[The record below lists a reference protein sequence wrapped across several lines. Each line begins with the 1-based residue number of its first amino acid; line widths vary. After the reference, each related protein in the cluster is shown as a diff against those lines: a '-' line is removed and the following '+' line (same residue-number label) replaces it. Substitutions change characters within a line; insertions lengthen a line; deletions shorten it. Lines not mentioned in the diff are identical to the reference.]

1 MVDNLRDMTRIY
13 VRKIKKNLANIITMM
28 RVVLSL
34 PLLLS
39 EPLSPSF
46 YILYCLCGLSDMV
59 DGFVARRTN
68 SESRFGERID
78 SLADI
83 VFVAVCLCKLLPV
96 IELPVWVCV
105 WAAVIAL
112 IKVVNVAIGF
122 VLAHSFLSL
131 HAMMNKITGFTLFL
145 FPFLVGIK
153 GINIVAASVCMLA
166 SLAAIQEFL
175 VVIKTNSAA

>member
-1 MVDNLRDMTRIY
+1 
-13 VRKIKKNLANIITMM
+13 
-28 RVVLSL
+28 
-34 PLLLS
+34 
-39 EPLSPSF
+39 
-46 YILYCLCGLSDMV
+46 MV

-96 IELPVWVCV
+96 IDLPVWICV

-112 IKVVNVAIGF
+112 IKVVSVVIGF
-122 VLAHSFLSL
+122 VLSHSFLSL
-131 HAMMNKITGFTLFL
+131 HTMMNKITGFTLFL
-145 FPFLVGIK
+145 IPFLVGIK

>member
-1 MVDNLRDMTRIY
+1 
-13 VRKIKKNLANIITMM
+13 
-28 RVVLSL
+28 
-34 PLLLS
+34 
-39 EPLSPSF
+39 
-46 YILYCLCGLSDMV
+46 MV

-96 IELPVWVCV
+96 IDLPVWICV

-112 IKVVNVAIGF
+112 IKVVSVVIGF
-122 VLAHSFLSL
+122 VLAHSFVAL
-131 HAMMNKITGFTLFL
+131 HTMMNKITGFTLFL
-145 FPFLVGIK
+145 IPFLVGIK

>member
-1 MVDNLRDMTRIY
+1 MTRIY

-68 SESRFGERID
+68 SESRFGKRID

-96 IELPVWVCV
+96 IDLPVWICV

-112 IKVVNVAIGF
+112 IKVVSVVIGF
-122 VLAHSFLSL
+122 VLAHSL
-131 HAMMNKITGFTLFL
+131 HSMMNKIMGFTLFL

-153 GINIVAASVCMLA
+153 GINIVAASVCVLA

-175 VVIKTNSAA
+175 VVIKTNSAV

>member
-1 MVDNLRDMTRIY
+1 MTRIY

-122 VLAHSFLSL
+122 VL
-131 HAMMNKITGFTLFL
+131 
-145 FPFLVGIK
+145 
-153 GINIVAASVCMLA
+153 
-166 SLAAIQEFL
+166 
-175 VVIKTNSAA
+175 

>member
-1 MVDNLRDMTRIY
+1 MTRIY

-96 IELPVWVCV
+96 IDLPVWICV

-112 IKVVNVAIGF
+112 IKVVSVVIGF
-122 VLAHSFLSL
+122 VLAHSFVAL
-131 HAMMNKITGFTLFL
+131 HSMMNKMTGFTLFL
-145 FPFLVGIK
+145 FPFLVCIK

-166 SLAAIQEFL
+166 YLHAIHDFL

>member
-1 MVDNLRDMTRIY
+1 
-13 VRKIKKNLANIITMM
+13 
-28 RVVLSL
+28 
-34 PLLLS
+34 
-39 EPLSPSF
+39 
-46 YILYCLCGLSDMV
+46 MV

-83 VFVAVCLCKLLPV
+83 VFVAVCLCKLLSV
-96 IELPVWVCV
+96 IDLPVWVCV

-112 IKVVNVAIGF
+112 IKVVSVVIGF

-131 HAMMNKITGFTLFL
+131 HTMMNKITGFTLFL

-153 GINIVAASVCMLA
+153 GINIVAASVCVLA

>member
-1 MVDNLRDMTRIY
+1 MTKNH

-68 SESRFGERID
+68 SESRFGKRID

-96 IELPVWVCV
+96 IELEGWIYVWVT
-105 WAAVIAL
+105 AIAL

-122 VLAHSFLSL
+122 VLSHSFLSL
-131 HAMMNKITGFTLFL
+131 HTMMNKMTGFTLFL
-145 FPFLVGIK
+145 IPFLVGIK

>member
-1 MVDNLRDMTRIY
+1 MTRIY

-96 IELPVWVCV
+96 IELPVWICV
-105 WAAVIAL
+105 WVAAIAL

-122 VLAHSFLSL
+122 VL
-131 HAMMNKITGFTLFL
+131 
-145 FPFLVGIK
+145 
-153 GINIVAASVCMLA
+153 
-166 SLAAIQEFL
+166 
-175 VVIKTNSAA
+175 

>member
-1 MVDNLRDMTRIY
+1 
-13 VRKIKKNLANIITMM
+13 MM

-34 PLLLS
+34 TLLLS

-46 YILYCLCGLSDMV
+46 YIIYCLCGLSDMV

-78 SLADI
+78 SFADI

-112 IKVVNVAIGF
+112 IKVVSVVIGF

-131 HAMMNKITGFTLFL
+131 HTMMNKITGFTLFL
-145 FPFLVGIK
+145 IPFLVGIK
-153 GINIVAASVCMLA
+153 GINIVAASVCVLA

>member
-1 MVDNLRDMTRIY
+1 MTRIY

-96 IELPVWVCV
+96 IELEGWIYVWVT
-105 WAAVIAL
+105 AIAL

-131 HAMMNKITGFTLFL
+131 HAMMNKMTGFTLFL